1 MTALKL
7 GEVVKE
13 AGFPPGVINIVNGYG
28 KLSTCEIS
36 QMLLN
41 SGPIIGA
48 TVGQAIAEHHGIEK
62 LAFTGSAL
70 TGRRILKASAE
81 TNLKDVTLELGGKSP
96 TIIFDDADL
105 GQAIKWAA
113 GGILLVH
120 FLRSILGPI

>member
-1 MTALKL
+1 M
-7 GEVVKE
+7 VKE

-28 KLSTCEIS
+28 KLTTYDLPRFFPHAVWC
-36 QMLLN
+36 
-41 SGPIIGA
+41 IGA

-70 TGRRILKASAE
+70 TGRRILKAAAE

-105 GQAIKWAA
+105 EQAIKWAA
-113 GGILLVH
+113 GGILFVP
-120 FLRSILGPI
+120 SSGSS